1 MSSIVIAD
9 SHSVC
14 RQALCDYIRQADTD
28 MKVYEAGHYTQLCAI
43 ISAANPDLVIMERDL
58 RGCTAQEYL
67 IFKDIRLALLLPCH
81 NGEMKIDQACNIN
94 GVFHKGASCKEFL
107 VGIREILEGRRYFP
121 VLEEKSGR
129 VFAHAGKPGMDDYH
143 LTAREQEVIYHLMR
157 GASNKDIAR
166 ALDLQV
172 VTVKLHVRGIC
183 RKLNAAN
190 RTQAALLA
198 QENGWTGHG

>member
-28 MKVYEAGHYTQLCAI
+28 MKIYEAAHYAQLCAVV
-43 ISAANPDLVIMERDL
+43 SAARPDLAIVEKDL
-58 RGCTAQEYL
+58 PGCPSEENL
-67 IFKDIRLALLLPCH
+67 VFSGVRLAWIFPYH
-81 NGEMKIDQACNIN
+81 NDGAQIERPGHAD
-94 GVFHKGASCKEFL
+94 GLFHKSISSKEFL
-107 VGIREILEGRRYFP
+107 IGIREILEGRRYFP
-121 VLEEKSGR
+121 ILDEKSGR
-129 VFAHAGKPGMDDYH
+129 VFAHTEKPSMDDYH

-190 RTQAALLA
+190 RTQAALMA
-198 QENGWTGHG
+198 QENGWA